1 MSNFLNRK
9 EVDRLPMIEWA
20 IWWDKTIQRWQTEG
34 MPFELYSKEMKQ
46 GLGLDYDN
54 QTWFYNGLHAA
65 QRLKQNDLHG
75 NNNDGYIDNEENY
88 EQIKPYIF
96 DKETVN
102 QWSGQIKLSDYL
114 ENLKKHEEA
123 GDIVWFTLEGFFWLP
138 RVLFGI
144 EDHLLSFYD
153 YPELYHRICQ
163 DATDYYLFLIDE
175 ITKYISPSFMTFGE
189 DMSYNNGPMLSED
202 MFNEFIKPYYDQIIP
217 KLHEKGIKVIVDSD
231 GDITKLIPWLINA
244 GVDGILPLERQAGTD
259 VNILTKQYP
268 DFLFVGGFDKM
279 VMKNGKEAISKE
291 FERLAPAIKRGNF
304 LPSVDHQTPPDVS
317 FEQYQDYIELFGEF
331 AKSINDK

>member
-1 MSNFLNRK
+1 MFNFLNRK
-9 EVDRLPMIEWA
+9 SVDRLPIIEWA

-46 GLGLDYDN
+46 GLGLDYDH
-54 QTWFYNGLHAA
+54 QTWFYNGLSAA
-65 QRLKQNDLHG
+65 PNLKQNDLHG
-75 NNNDGYIDNEENY
+75 NNNDGYMDNEEHY

-102 QWSGQIKLSDYL
+102 QWGGPIKLADYL
-114 ENLKKHEEA
+114 EGLKKHEEA

-138 RVLFGI
+138 RELFGI

-153 YPELYHRICQ
+153 QPELYHRICQ
-163 DATDYYLFLIDE
+163 DATDYYLFLIEE
-175 ITKYISPSFMTFGE
+175 ITKYVTPQFMTFGE

-259 VNILTKQYP
+259 VNQLTEQYP

-279 VMKNGKEAISKE
+279 VMKHGKDAMEKE
-291 FERLAPAIKRGNF
+291 LERILPAIKRGNF

-317 FEQYQDYIELFGEF
+317 YEQYLDYIKLFREYAG
-331 AKSINDK
+331 KIN